1 MNLTLR
7 NKPSM
12 PAHQTLQKLKRW
24 LAQWLEHESLF
35 WILPLT
41 FFLLLA
47 LELVVMLNRLY

>member
-1 MNLTLR
+1 MSLTLR
-7 NKPSM
+7 NKPIM
-12 PAHQTLQKLKRW
+12 PAPQTLQKLKRW
-24 LAQWLEHESLF
+24 FAQWLEHESLF